1 MKVKN
6 IEIRLIGSP
15 DQLGRAV
22 EYINSRYD
30 ILNESRLYPCRNEPE
45 KKRQYL
51 TVCDRKKEKIMI

>member
-6 IEIRLIGSP
+6 IEIRMIGTP
-15 DQLGRAV
+15 DQLGRAG

-51 TVCDRKKEKIMI
+51 TVTEKWRNEK